1 MVHRV
6 ARGHHRCTDSFG
18 GFHTRGGIRG
28 FSDLGG
34 DDDEEGQDFYTGGK
48 ASGMVVR
55 DPKAPPSGSSHDIVS
70 ELMENARKYVVHV
83 ASHQRFTSSCS
94 DI

>member
-1 MVHRV
+1 MLTCVP
-6 ARGHHRCTDSFG
+6 ASLRG
-18 GFHTRGGIRG
+18 GGIRG

-34 DDDEEGQDFYTGGK
+34 EEGEEEGQDYYTGGK

-70 ELMENARKYVVHV
+70 ELMENARKY
-83 ASHQRFTSSCS
+83 ASSSHS
-94 DI
+94 HASRGFLAG

>member
-1 MVHRV
+1 LGVY
-6 ARGHHRCTDSFG
+6 
-18 GFHTRGGIRG
+18 TRGGIRG

-34 DDDEEGQDFYTGGK
+34 DDAEEEGQDFYTGGK

-70 ELMENARKYVVHV
+70 ELMENARKYVAPHSV
-83 ASHQRFTSSCS
+83 STEQQRLV
-94 DI
+94 